1 MEGGQGTPLDQ
12 LDSSPGGST
21 DDDLVKRIFAEMHG
35 GANSAGGQS
44 NSIHQLPPAPSARA
58 MVGGQLPPVNSLTGI
73 TMDPI
78 PSTAHVI
85 GSQHP
90 TPADFAQAMH
100 GMPMMMPPGMP
111 QPGMMMPQQQQQQM
125 YMQPMPAATGGF
137 FSGMSFSLGR
147 ELKTPLLVAL
157 IVFIMGL
164 PIINTMIGI
173 YLPSLLRMGGD
184 VTMLGLGVKSLL
196 GGAFFWILQRVIAPL
211 I

>member
-12 LDSSPGGST
+12 LDSSPGGAT

-35 GANSAGGQS
+35 GGGAGGQS

-73 TMDPI
+73 TMDPV

-100 GMPMMMPPGMP
+100 GMPMMMPPGVP
-111 QPGMMMPQQQQQQM
+111 QPGMMMPQQQQQM
-125 YMQPMPAATGGF
+125 YMQPATAPSSGGF
-137 FSGMSFSLGR
+137 FSNMSFSLGR
-147 ELKTPLLVAL
+147 ELKTPILVAL

-164 PIINTMIGI
+164 PMINTMIGI

-184 VTMLGLGVKSLL
+184 VTMLGLALKSLL
-196 GGAFFWILQRVIAPL
+196 GGALFWILQRVIAPL